1 MNALTLYAPVRGW
14 GTGVLWVGLLALAH
28 SALSAETFSTG
39 LPAKEYFKPTNV
51 RGVAQLPRTIRR
63 VVVVP
68 LAGGTIVAPEMAQAL
83 EEVFVAELQ
92 KQLRFEVVRL
102 TRSECQQRF
111 GQPEYASVATLPA
124 DFLPTLARAYAA
136 EAVLFIDLTAYRAY
150 RPLQLGVRAKL
161 VTITNPQWL
170 WTFDEIFS
178 ADDPGVVKSVRY
190 FYRAAAAVDSPVD
203 LRSGALQSP
212 TKFAAYVAAAT
223 FTTLPPR

>member
-1 MNALTLYAPVRGW
+1 MNTFNLCLPSRSW
-14 GTGVLWVGLLALAH
+14 GTGILLGGLLALGNTG
-28 SALSAETFSTG
+28 LLAETFSVG
-39 LPAKEYFKPTNV
+39 LPAKEYFTPTNV

-68 LAGGTIVAPEMAQAL
+68 LAGGMIVSAETAQAL
-83 EEVFVAELQ
+83 EEVFAAELQ

-124 DFLPTLARAYAA
+124 DFLPALARTYAA
-136 EAVLFIDLTAYRAY
+136 DAVLFIDLTAYRGY

-170 WTFDEIFS
+170 WTLDEIFS

-190 FYRAAAAVDSPVD
+190 FYRASAAVDSPVD
-203 LRSGALQSP
+203 LRSGTLQSP

>member
-1 MNALTLYAPVRGW
+1 MNTLTLCSPARGW
-14 GTGVLWVGLLALAH
+14 GAGVLLVGLLALA
-28 SALSAETFSTG
+28 SNARSAETFSAG

-51 RGVAQLPRTIRR
+51 RGVAQLPRSIRR
-63 VVVVP
+63 VVVLP
-68 LAGGTIVAPEMAQAL
+68 LAGGLIVSPETAQAL
-83 EEVFVAELQ
+83 EEVFIAELQ
-92 KQLRFEVVRL
+92 KQVRFEVVRL
-102 TRSECQQRF
+102 TRSDCQQRF
-111 GQPEYASVATLPA
+111 GQSEYASVATLPA
-124 DFLPTLARAYAA
+124 DFLPALARAYAA
-136 EAVLFIDLTAYRAY
+136 DAVLLIDLTAYRGY

-223 FTTLPPR
+223 FATLPPR

>member
-1 MNALTLYAPVRGW
+1 MNALRLASLARG
-14 GTGVLWVGLLALAH
+14 GGAGVLLVGLSALAS
-28 SALSAETFSTG
+28 SALSAETFSAG

-63 VVVVP
+63 VVVLP
-68 LAGGTIVAPEMAQAL
+68 LAGGLIVSPETAQAL
-83 EEVFVAELQ
+83 EEVFAAELQ

-102 TRSECQQRF
+102 TRSDCQQRF
-111 GQPEYASVATLPA
+111 GQSEYASVATLPA
-124 DFLPTLARAYAA
+124 DFLPALARAYAA
-136 EAVLFIDLTAYRAY
+136 DAVLLIDLTAYRGY

-212 TKFAAYVAAAT
+212 TKFAAYVAAAI
-223 FTTLPPR
+223 FATLPPR